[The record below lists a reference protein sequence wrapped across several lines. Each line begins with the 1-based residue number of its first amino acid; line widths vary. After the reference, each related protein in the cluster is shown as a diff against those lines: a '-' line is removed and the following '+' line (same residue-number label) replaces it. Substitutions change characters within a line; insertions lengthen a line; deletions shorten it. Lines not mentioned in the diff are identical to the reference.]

1 MFRLARF
8 QQGTGVLLEAI
19 EIERQSP
26 SIVRY
31 RRYDSQGNL
40 VEDRPA
46 TAAEETRA
54 DSEDRQEA
62 KEKARRDFLA
72 AVNALPGANP
82 MKAVLQDLIRW
93 RGWG

>member
-1 MFRLARF
+1 MHRHERYE
-8 QQGTGVLLEAI
+8 QGTGVLI
-19 EIERQSP
+19 KRVEIERQSP
-26 SIVRY
+26 SLVRY

-46 TAAEETRA
+46 TEAEEASA

-72 AVNALPGANP
+72 GVNALPGANP
-82 MKAVLQDLIRW
+82 MKDVLQDLIRW